1 MRFAVRMLD
10 EMRQVWKAYLLGMTA
25 AVIAALAV
33 AAAVGLYSKI
43 AVSSWRA
50 LDQTEF
56 ALRALLVTA
65 ILAACIGVLGV
76 LDVRKALRWV
86 VRIIGDRRY

>member
-1 MRFAVRMLD
+1 VRFAVRMLD
-10 EMRQVWKAYLLGMTA
+10 EMRQVWRAYLFGMTA

-33 AAAVGLYSKI
+33 AAAVG
-43 AVSSWRA
+43 VSSWRA

-56 ALRALLVTA
+56 ALRALLLTA

-86 VRIIGDRRY
+86 ARIIGDRRY